1 MPLATGKSKAA
12 FSKNVRTEIAA
23 GKPTKQAVA
32 IAYSERGDDCDLEL
46 DEELDEVDGDC
57 SLDAL
62 PAALT
67 FDRSMRRSD
76 VDGHLHVEGV
86 NISKANVC
94 PYLGAEIP
102 DASILGLDPA
112 KVYYLYRDAAELA
125 ASAPSYENKPL
136 MVDHVAVS
144 ADNPMKHKI
153 GGTVSNVRFSAPYLK
168 ADIAVWD
175 ADAIRDIETEV
186 KKQLSCGYRY
196 AADMTPGTIDG
207 THYDGI
213 MRNIVAN
220 HVALVEAGRAGPDV
234 LVSDSL
240 PQGLANMKIS
250 VLTAAVAAA
259 LALDSASTEKLK
271 GTLATVFA
279 ADKKAKDSDPEEI
292 DKAKAQ
298 DKKGGKDDKD
308 TDANDADM
316 DDEDDTDANDE
327 FPEKPEGGAEKP
339 TNKTVQK
346 DKAKDKA
353 MDAAGAAS
361 LIAANDAKHVA
372 AREVES
378 ILGRVTHD
386 SADAYYGAALTKLGV
401 SIEGVHA
408 SAYPAML
415 KFARDN
421 KVSTA
426 PTIAS
431 DSAAVSDMTKAFPG
445 LARFS
450 K

>member
-1 MPLATGKSKAA
+1 MPKPRAL
-12 FSKNVRTEIAA
+12 EI
-23 GKPTKQAVA
+23 
-32 IAYSERGDDCDLEL
+32 DCSLEL
-46 DEELDEVDGDC
+46 DEDLDEVDGDC
-57 SLDAL
+57 TLDAL
-62 PAALT
+62 PVSLA

-76 VDGHLHVEGV
+76 VDGHLHVDGV

-102 DASILGLDPA
+102 DAAILGLDPS

-153 GGTVSNVRFSAPYLK
+153 GGTVSNVRFVAPYLK

-240 PQGLANMKIS
+240 PQGLTNMKIS

-259 LALDSASTEKLK
+259 LALDAVATDKLK

-298 DKKGGKDDKD
+298 DKKSGKDEAPDKDDKD
-308 TDANDADM
+308 TDANDGDL
-316 DDEDDTDANDE
+316 DEDDTDANDE

-339 TNKTVQK
+339 VSKTVQK
-346 DKAKDKA
+346 DKKGKDKA
-353 MDAAGAAS
+353 MDSAGVAA
-361 LIAANDAKHVA
+361 LIAANDAKHLA

-386 SADAYYGAALTKLGV
+386 SADAYYGAALAKLGV

-408 SAYPAML
+408 SAFPAML

-431 DSAAVSDMTKAFPG
+431 DAAAVSDMTKAFPG